1 MGAGIHIGRVG
12 SLAVALGIGA
22 AIITGH
28 GVASAKPADTS
39 GSQSSSTESSSS
51 TGSSTD
57 TSGDAKSTDTAAIS
71 DASDDGQ
78 TSEKTTDSEASTND
92 DADEEDTS
100 PASRPRSNKRWKESK
115 APRTN
120 VAEHAERSTEAS
132 RTPSASADAAKTST
146 TKTEESDAEEAST
159 AAVEPSAST
168 TAVAVTRAAVVEPET
183 TAVTKKQ
190 PNDAVS
196 VAVSSLVTALV
207 SPFAGKDDEPTA
219 PIDSPAIW
227 TLAAAARREF
237 LGSVP
242 ALDKEAD
249 PATNGLV
256 ADNVAT
262 LAAVVAADEEP
273 QVVAIPQRSLLTPLQ
288 YLPVIG
294 PWVVRPVI
302 ALLHQIPLIGDIL
315 HPIIGYPVG
324 FTGGTTPRDVRV
336 ISEDGT
342 AIYVHF
348 FPAQGENAGKPA
360 PTILNGPGLGLPGET
375 NPLALDNPLLRNQV
389 IGMGTLLKSGYN
401 VVTWDPRGEWRSR
414 GILQIDHPEFE
425 GKDMQAIISWVAQQP
440 EAAFDFGSKT
450 DPLIGMVGASYGGG
464 IQLVTAAIDPRVDA
478 IVPTIAWNNINTALA
493 KNGAPKTSWGLF
505 LGAALLLTFSRSNPQ
520 IYTALISTLLT
531 GEVSQRNQLFLDER
545 GPDYLLDQITAPTL
559 LVQGTVD
566 TLFTLQE
573 AHDNAIAL
581 IANGVETKVVWYC
594 GGHGGCISSVNDGEV
609 IDRAT
614 LAWLD
619 KYVKGLPVQ
628 TGPQF
633 EWVDQHGQNFTSD
646 TYPVKPGTAVTVESD
661 EGGTLPL
668 WLLLG
673 GSGPNFRAL
682 GAGPIGALL
691 GILSGAEASNAVELT
706 TEEAETTTY
715 IVGAPKL
722 TFTYSG
728 TGASSHVYAQLVD
741 DTTGLVLGN
750 QVTPIAVT
758 LDGGTHEA
766 VIDLEPVAHTLAPG
780 ETLTVQ
786 IVASAV
792 TYQALWSSGKL
803 NVSTIKLTL
812 PTADAAEI
820 NLPDAEATAAA

>member
-1 MGAGIHIGRVG
+1 MGAGIHVGRVG

-28 GVASAKPADTS
+28 GVASATPADTS

-51 TGSSTD
+51 TGSTTD
-57 TSGDAKSTDTAAIS
+57 TSGDAKSTDTAATS

-92 DADEEDTS
+92 DAAEEDTS

-115 APRTN
+115 APKTS
-120 VAEHAERSTEAS
+120 VAEHAERSTAES
-132 RTPSASADAAKTST
+132 RTPSVSADTNTTST
-146 TKTEESDAEEAST
+146 TKTEESDAEEPST
-159 AAVEPSAST
+159 AAVEPSEST
-168 TAVAVTRAAVVEPET
+168 TAVVVTHAVVAEPET
-183 TAVTKKQ
+183 TTVTKKQ
-190 PNDAVS
+190 PNDAVN
-196 VAVSSLVTALV
+196 VAVSSLATALV

-219 PIDSPAIW
+219 PVDSPAIW

-237 LGSVP
+237 L
-242 ALDKEAD
+242 
-249 PATNGLV
+249 
-256 ADNVAT
+256 
-262 LAAVVAADEEP
+262 VAADEEP
-273 QVVAIPQRSLLTPLQ
+273 QVVAIPQTSLLTPLQ
-288 YLPVIG
+288 YLPIIG
-294 PWVVRPVI
+294 PLAVTPVI
-302 ALLHQIPLIGDIL
+302 ALLHQLPLVGDIL

-324 FTGGTTPRDVRV
+324 FTGGTSPRDVRV

-342 AIYVHF
+342 SIYVHF

-375 NPLALDNPLLRNQV
+375 NPLAVDNPFLPNQV
-389 IGMGTLLKSGYN
+389 IGMGTLLQNGYN
-401 VVTWDPRGEWRSR
+401 VVTWDPRGEWGS
-414 GILQIDHPEFE
+414 GGVLQIDHPEFE

-440 EAAFDFGSKT
+440 EAAFDPGSET
-450 DPLIGMVGASYGGG
+450 DPLIGMVGLSYGGG

-493 KNGAPKTSWGLF
+493 KNGAPKTSWGLL
-505 LGAALLLTFSRSNPQ
+505 LGAALLLTGSRSNPQ
-520 IYTALISTLLT
+520 IYIALISSLLT
-531 GEVSQRNQLFLDER
+531 GEISQRDQLFLDER

-594 GGHGGCISSVNDGEV
+594 GGHGGCITSVNDGEV

-619 KYVKGLPVQ
+619 KYVKGLPVP

-633 EWVDQHGQNFTSD
+633 EWVDQHGQNFSSD
-646 TYPVKPGTAVTVESD
+646 TYPVKQGTAVTIESD
-661 EGGTLPL
+661 EGATLPL
-668 WLLLG
+668 LLLLG
-673 GSGPNFRAL
+673 GSGPSFSAL

-728 TGASSHVYAQLVD
+728 TGLSSHVYAQLVD

-750 QVTPIAVT
+750 QVTPIPVT
-758 LDGGTHEA
+758 LDGETHEA

-780 ETLTVQ
+780 ETVTLQ

-792 TYQALWSSGKL
+792 TYQALWSSCKL

-812 PTADAAEI
+812 PTVDAAAI
-820 NLPDAEATAAA
+820 NLPIAEIVAAA

>member
-1 MGAGIHIGRVG
+1 V
-12 SLAVALGIGA
+12 
-22 AIITGH
+22 
-28 GVASAKPADTS
+28 
-39 GSQSSSTESSSS
+39 
-51 TGSSTD
+51 
-57 TSGDAKSTDTAAIS
+57 
-71 DASDDGQ
+71 SDDEQ
-78 TSEKTTDSEASTND
+78 TSDTDSEAATND
-92 DADEEDTS
+92 DAAEEDTA
-100 PASRPRSNKRWKESK
+100 PTTRLRSNKRWKESNASK
-115 APRTN
+115 AS
-120 VAEHAERSTEAS
+120 VAEDAELSTEAS
-132 RTPSASADAAKTST
+132 RTTTSSASADKPSTSR
-146 TKTEESDAEEAST
+146 TEESDADEAAT
-159 AAVEPSAST
+159 ATAVPATST
-168 TAVAVTRAAVVEPET
+168 TDVAVTQGVVTEPET
-183 TAVTKKQ
+183 APVTKTQ

-207 SPFAGKDDEPTA
+207 SPFAGEGDEPTA
-219 PIDSPAIW
+219 PVDSPAVW

-242 ALDKEAD
+242 ALDTEAD
-249 PATNGLV
+249 PAPNGLV

-262 LAAVVAADEEP
+262 MAAVVAADEQP
-273 QVVAIPQRSLLTPLQ
+273 KVVAIPQTSLLTPLQ
-288 YLPVIG
+288 YLPIIG
-294 PWVVRPVI
+294 PLAVTPVI

-342 AIYVHF
+342 SIYVHF

-375 NPLALDNPLLRNQV
+375 NPLAVDNPFLPNQV
-389 IGMGTLLKSGYN
+389 IGMGALLQNGYN
-401 VVTWDPRGEWRSR
+401 VVTWDPRGEWGSG

-440 EAAFDFGSKT
+440 EAAFDPGSET
-450 DPLIGMVGASYGGG
+450 DPLIGMVGLSYGGG

-493 KNGAPKTSWGLF
+493 KNGGTKTSWGLL
-505 LGAALLLTFSRSNPQ
+505 LGVALLLTGSRSNPQ
-520 IYTALISTLLT
+520 IYTALISGLLT
-531 GEVSQRNQLFLDER
+531 GEVSQQDRLFLDER

-566 TLFTLQE
+566 TLFSLQE

-633 EWVDQHGQNFTSD
+633 EWVDQHGENFSSD
-646 TYPVKPGTAVTVESD
+646 TYPVQPGTAVTVESD

-682 GAGPIGALL
+682 GGGPIGALL

-728 TGASSHVYAQLVD
+728 TGSSSHVYAQLVD
-741 DTTGLVLGN
+741 NTTGLVLGN

-758 LDGGTHEA
+758 LDGTTHEA
-766 VIDLEPVAHTLAPG
+766 VVDLEPVAHTLAPG

-792 TYQALWSSGKL
+792 TYQALWSSGRL

-812 PTADAAEI
+812 PTADEAEI
-820 NLPDAEATAAA
+820 NLPVAEATAAA

>member
-1 MGAGIHIGRVG
+1 MGAGIHVGRVG
-12 SLAVALGIGA
+12 SLAVFLGIGA
-22 AIITGH
+22 AVITGH
-28 GVASAKPADTS
+28 GVASAQPADTS

-51 TGSSTD
+51 GSSTD
-57 TSGDAKSTDTAAIS
+57 TSSKESTGSPAS
-71 DASDDGQ
+71 RDASDDAQ
-78 TSEKTTDSEASTND
+78 TSVGN
-92 DADEEDTS
+92 DTS
-100 PASRPRSNKRWKESK
+100 PASRPRSHKRWRESK
-115 APRTN
+115 PPKTSAADR
-120 VAEHAERSTEAS
+120 AERSTEAA
-132 RTPSASADAAKTST
+132 RTTNSSADTSKTST
-146 TKTEESDAEEAST
+146 SKTSTRKTEESDADDAPT
-159 AAVEPSAST
+159 AAVEPSSST
-168 TAVAVTRAAVVEPET
+168 TAVAVTQAVVAEPET
-183 TAVTKKQ
+183 TTVAKKQ

-219 PIDSPAIW
+219 PVDSPAIW

-237 LGSVP
+237 LGSAP

-249 PATNGLV
+249 PSTNGLV
-256 ADNVAT
+256 TDNVAT
-262 LAAVVAADEEP
+262 MAAMLADDEEP
-273 QVVAIPQRSLLTPLQ
+273 QVVAIPQGALLTPLQ

-294 PWVVRPVI
+294 PWVVRPVV

-401 VVTWDPRGEWRSR
+401 VVTWDPRGEWRSG

-440 EAAFDFGSKT
+440 EAAFDFGSTT

-493 KNGAPKTSWGLF
+493 KNGAPKTSWGLL
-505 LGAALLLTFSRSNPQ
+505 LGAALLLTGSRSNPQ

-531 GEVSQRNQLFLDER
+531 GEVSQRNRLFLDER

-559 LVQGTVD
+559 LIQGTVD

-619 KYVKGLPVQ
+619 KYVKGLPVP

-646 TYPVKPGTAVTVESD
+646 TYPVKPGTAVTVESC

-668 WLLLG
+668 RLLLG

-682 GAGPIGALL
+682 GAGLIPALL

-741 DTTGLVLGN
+741 NTTRLVLGN
-750 QVTPIAVT
+750 QVTPIPVT
-758 LDGGTHEA
+758 LDGATHEA
-766 VIDLEPVAHTLAPG
+766 VVDLEPVAHTLAPG
-780 ETLTVQ
+780 ETLTLQ

-803 NVSTIKLTL
+803 NVSNIKLTL

-820 NLPDAEATAAA
+820 NLPNAEATAAA